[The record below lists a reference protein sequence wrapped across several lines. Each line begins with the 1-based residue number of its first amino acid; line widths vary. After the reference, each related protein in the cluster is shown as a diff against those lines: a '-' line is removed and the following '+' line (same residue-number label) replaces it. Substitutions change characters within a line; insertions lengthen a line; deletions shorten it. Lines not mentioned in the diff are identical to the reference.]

1 MATPP
6 ILDIE
11 TLLTPVSEAEPAGPE
26 LRSAPERGARN
37 LFLTVRDSRKKAI
50 DAERRV
56 RNFELMTEEE
66 RKGEPGAP
74 DPADWE
80 PVRRQAIEAL
90 TKSKDLWITA
100 WLIEALT
107 RLQGFPG
114 LRGGVGLAHQLCEK
128 FWQDLHPQADKD
140 EGLATRFAQL
150 GGLDGGGAEGTL
162 VGPIMNLPLTG
173 VTSVGQFSFAD
184 YKDASELERKG
195 PEIRRRRIEQG
206 AVSIDV
212 FEKAIAETSPHFF
225 QSLLDELV
233 GASQAF
239 GDFDTFLR
247 QKETENAAAGGQSFL
262 PPTSNIR
269 EALDEC
275 LRLLR
280 TSAKD
285 KLRKEEA
292 VGGAD
297 TTVAPGQAGS
307 RAGQAVETR
316 QEAFQTLSRVSEYF
330 RRAEPHSPI
339 SYALEQVVRWGHM
352 SLPELLS
359 EIVADKS
366 ARDEIFRR
374 AGIPQ
379 DKEP

>member
-1 MATPP
+1 M
-6 ILDIE
+6 
-11 TLLTPVSEAEPAGPE
+11 
-26 LRSAPERGARN
+26 
-37 LFLTVRDSRKKAI
+37 
-50 DAERRV
+50 
-56 RNFELMTEEE
+56 
-66 RKGEPGAP
+66 
-74 DPADWE
+74 
-80 PVRRQAIEAL
+80 
-90 TKSKDLWITA
+90 
-100 WLIEALT
+100 IEALT
-107 RLQGFPG
+107 RLQGLPG
-114 LRGGVGLAHQLCEK
+114 LRDGVGLAHQLCDK

-150 GGLDGGGAEGTL
+150 GGLDGGSSDGTL
-162 VGPIMNLPLTG
+162 VAPIMDLPLTG
-173 VTSVGQFSFAD
+173 ATSVGQFSFAD
-184 YKDASELERKG
+184 YKDASELQRKE
-195 PEIRRRRIEQG
+195 PEIRRRRVEQG
-206 AVSIDV
+206 AVSIEM
-212 FEKAIAETSPHFF
+212 FEKAIAQTSPQFF
-225 QSLLDELV
+225 QSLLDDLV
-233 GASQAF
+233 GASKAF

-285 KLRKEEA
+285 KLPKEEA
-292 VGGAD
+292 VDGAD
-297 TTVAPGQAGS
+297 TTGAPAGQAGS
-307 RAGQAVETR
+307 RAGQAVESR

-359 EIVADKS
+359 ELVADKS

-374 AGIPQ
+374 AGIAQ

>member
-26 LRSAPERGARN
+26 LRSALEKEARN
-37 LFLTVRDSRKKAI
+37 LFLAVRDSRKKAI

-56 RNFELMTEEE
+56 YNFELMTEDE

-74 DPADWE
+74 DPAEWE

-114 LRGGVGLAHQLCEK
+114 LRDGVGLAHQLCDK

-150 GGLDGGGAEGTL
+150 GGLDGGSSDGTL
-162 VGPIMNLPLTG
+162 VAPIMNLPLTG
-173 VTSVGQFSFAD
+173 ATSVGQFSFAD
-184 YKDASELERKG
+184 YKDASELERKE

-206 AVSIDV
+206 AVSMQM
-212 FEKAIAETSPHFF
+212 FEKAITETSPQFF
-225 QSLLDELV
+225 QGLMDDLE

-239 GDFDTFLR
+239 RDFDTFLR

-292 VGGAD
+292 VDGAD
-297 TTVAPGQAGS
+297 STVAPGQAGS

-359 EIVADKS
+359 ELVADKS

-374 AGIPQ
+374 AGIAQ